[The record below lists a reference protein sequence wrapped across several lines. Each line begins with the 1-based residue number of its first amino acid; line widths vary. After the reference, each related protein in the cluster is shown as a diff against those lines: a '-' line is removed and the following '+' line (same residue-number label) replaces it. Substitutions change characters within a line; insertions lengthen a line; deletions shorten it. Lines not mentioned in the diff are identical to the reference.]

1 MFGMRRREFV
11 TLLGGAA
18 AGIYYKPWR
27 TRAATSHVFSCS
39 SRPWLANCSISSR
52 RRPSLMRVAVIFNP
66 DTSPQSKLPLRP
78 RETRPRPRVSG
89 QLVVNSLS
97 PLERRFPMGI
107 YLTSCI
113 VRRFCYPEP
122 H

>member
-1 MFGMRRREFV
+1 MKRREFI

-18 AGIYYKPWR
+18 AGIHYKPWR
-27 TRAATSHVFSCS
+27 TRAATSHVFVFEPSMAGK
-39 SRPWLANCSISSR
+39 LLDSSR
-52 RRPSLMRVAVIFNP
+52 RRPGLMRVAVIFNP

>member
-1 MFGMRRREFV
+1 MSRTELVIQLIKVALGFAIGTYFV
-11 TLLGGAA
+11 WWSLEVLQRLPVG
-18 AGIYYKPWR
+18 R
-27 TRAATSHVFSCS
+27 S
-39 SRPWLANCSISSR
+39 SFRHR
-52 RRPSLMRVAVIFNP
+52 IFNP

-113 VRRFCYPEP
+113 VRRFCYPE
-122 H
+122 

>member
-1 MFGMRRREFV
+1 MQIELSNFQP
-11 TLLGGAA
+11 LAA
-18 AGIYYKPWR
+18 NEAIEQEVQ
-27 TRAATSHVFSCS
+27 TSVGRS
-39 SRPWLANCSISSR
+39 SFRHQ
-52 RRPSLMRVAVIFNP
+52 IFNP